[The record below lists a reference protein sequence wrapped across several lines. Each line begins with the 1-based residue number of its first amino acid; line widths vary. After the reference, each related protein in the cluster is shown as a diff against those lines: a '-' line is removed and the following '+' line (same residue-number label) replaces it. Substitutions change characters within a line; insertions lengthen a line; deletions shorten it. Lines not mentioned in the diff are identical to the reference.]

1 MKRSLFLLLLSSSI
15 FSSVVFAEAPKPVA
29 QAPIIE
35 SAELP
40 GKISVAKGAHTM
52 VVASDPVAVKIA
64 DQVLTEGGNA
74 VDAAVTL
81 GFVMAVTYP
90 RAGNLG
96 GGGFML
102 VSRSAN
108 QSFALDYRER
118 APLGATKDMFL
129 DEQGEVD
136 QQKSRFSHLSAGVP
150 GTVAGFL
157 LALKKFGTLT
167 AAEALAPAIRLAEEG
182 FEVNQDWVNSVNRR
196 ADHLKRWPDTAAVF
210 FKSDG
215 SAYEVG
221 ELFKQ
226 PDLAK
231 TLKGIAAQG
240 RDGFYK
246 GEVARLIASQMK
258 ANGGLINSLDLGSYQ
273 PALRKPVRGTY
284 RGYEI
289 LSMPPPSSGGVHV
302 VQILNVLERFKVGS
316 YGANQT
322 KNIHLM
328 AETMKQ
334 AYADRSF
341 YLGDADFVRVPVSRL
356 ISKRLAKQTARRI
369 SLTKVKPSS
378 KIAPHRLPGY
388 PRPHTT
394 HFSVIDAKGMAVSNT
409 YTLNFSFGSGVMVG
423 GTGVLLNNEMDDF
436 SAKPGVP
443 NAYGLVGGKSN
454 AIAPRKRMLSSM
466 SPTIVRKN
474 HKPLLITGSPGGSK
488 IITTVVQVINNVID
502 HNMDLEAAVSAPRI
516 HHQWLPDRIEVEPGI
531 DEATLAALE
540 KQGYEIK
547 RSRYWGAANSIL
559 VDLKTGQ
566 RTGVAD
572 PRREGLALGH

>member
-1 MKRSLFLLLLSSSI
+1 MKNPLLFLLLCASLSPLPLWAD
-15 FSSVVFAEAPKPVA
+15 VPNPVG

-35 SAELP
+35 SASLP
-40 GKISVAKGAHTM
+40 GKLSVSSAKHSM
-52 VVASDPVAVKIA
+52 VVASDPTAVRIA
-64 DQVLTEGGNA
+64 DQVLLDGGNA
-74 VDAAVTL
+74 VDAAVTM

-102 VSRSAN
+102 VSRN
-108 QSFALDYRER
+108 KHQSFAVDYRER

-129 DEQGEVD
+129 DDQGDVD
-136 QQKSRFSHLSAGVP
+136 PNKSQFSHLSAGVP
-150 GTVAGFL
+150 GTVAGML
-157 LALKKFGTLT
+157 LALKKFGTLSP
-167 AAEALAPAIRLAEEG
+167 AQVLAPAIKLAEEG
-182 FEVNQDWVNSVNRR
+182 FEVNQDWVNSIKHRES
-196 ADHLKRWPDTAAVF
+196 HLKRWPETAQVF
-210 FKSDG
+210 FKADG
-215 SAYEVG
+215 SSYQVG

-231 TLKGIAAQG
+231 TLKQISAKG

-246 GEVARLIASQMK
+246 GEVAALIAKQMEQ
-258 ANGGLINSLDLGSYQ
+258 NGGLINLLDLGSYQ

-302 VQILNVLERFKVGS
+302 VQMLNVLERFKVGKL
-316 YGANQT
+316 GANQT
-322 KNIHLM
+322 KTIHLL

-334 AYADRSF
+334 SYADRSF
-341 YLGDADFVRVPVSRL
+341 YLGDADFVKVPVSRL
-356 ISKRLAKQTARRI
+356 ISKRLSKQTARRI
-369 SLTKVKPSS
+369 SLKKVIPSS
-378 KIAPHRLPGY
+378 KISPHRFRGY

-394 HFSVIDAKGMAVSNT
+394 HYSVIDKTGMAVSNT
-409 YTLNFSFGSGVMVG
+409 YTLNFSFGSGVMVA

-443 NAYGLVGGKSN
+443 NAYGLVGGEAN

-466 SPTIVRKN
+466 SPTIVRKS
-474 HKPLLITGSPGGSK
+474 HRPFLITGSPGGSK

-502 HNMDLEAAVSAPRI
+502 HKMDLAAAVSAPRM

-531 DEATLAALE
+531 DEKVLAELE
-540 KQGYEIK
+540 AEGYEVK
-547 RSRYWGAANSIL
+547 RSSYWGAANSIL
-559 VDLKTGQ
+559 VDLKTGV